1 MDNFIDQLYSLIG
14 LIQEVWDI
22 GVAGQGFDKI
32 LIALIIISF
41 FIILRGL
48 FSRFVV
54 TFAKKIAGKTDT
66 DFDDKLID
74 ALEDPIKLL
83 PVILG
88 LFFAINYIDLNDTYI
103 NVANLFIRSLIVFGI
118 FWALYKVILPITLVF
133 NGLESIL
140 TREMISWLVKFLH
153 LAVVFIGG
161 AAILEMWNIK
171 VGPILAGFGLFGVA
185 FALGAQDLSKNLIA
199 GILVIAEKRMHEGDW
214 IFVDGV
220 VEGVVENI
228 GFRSTLVRR
237 FDKAPVY
244 IPNAKLAD
252 NAVVNFS
259 GMTHRRIKWLIG
271 LEYNTST
278 DQLRIIRKKIEE
290 YVSSNSNFASP
301 KEASTFIRID
311 SFNESSIDLLLYCF
325 TRTTDWGGWLEIKEE
340 LALTVKDIVES
351 SGSGFAFPSRSIYHQ
366 YTQNDSPEVFIPP
379 EKL

>member
-1 MDNFIDQLYSLIG
+1 MDSLIDQVYKLMG
-14 LIQEVWDI
+14 LVNEVWHI
-22 GVAGQGFDKI
+22 GVAGQGFNRI
-32 LIALIIISF
+32 LISLIIISF

-48 FSRFVV
+48 FSRFVI
-54 TFAKKIAGKTDT
+54 TFAKKIAKRTDT

-74 ALEDPIKLL
+74 ALEDPIKLI

-88 LFFAINYIDLNDTYI
+88 LFFAINYIHLNDNYE
-103 NVANLFIRSLIVFGI
+103 NVANLFIRSLIVFAI
-118 FWALYKVILPITLVF
+118 FWGLYKVILPVILVF
-133 NGLESIL
+133 RGLESIL

-153 LAVVFIGG
+153 LAVIFIGG
-161 AAILEMWNIK
+161 AAILEIWNIK

-220 VEGVVENI
+220 VEGIVENI

-278 DQLRIIRKKIEE
+278 DQLRVIRKKIEE
-290 YVSSNSNFASP
+290 YISSNPNFASP
-301 KEASTFIRID
+301 KEASTFIRFD
-311 SFNESSIDLLLYCF
+311 SFNDSSIDLLLYCF
-325 TRTTDWGGWLEIKEE
+325 TKTTDWGGWLEIKED
-340 LALTVKDIVES
+340 LAFAVKDIVET
-351 SGSGFAFPSRSIYHQ
+351 SGSGFAFPSRSIYFQ
-366 YTQNDSPEVFIPP
+366 QSKNDFPEVFIPP
-379 EKL
+379 KKV

>member
-1 MDNFIDQLYSLIG
+1 MDNFIDQLYSLMA
-14 LIQEVWDI
+14 LIQEVWHI

-88 LFFAINYIDLNDTYI
+88 LFFAINYIDLNETYI

-161 AAILEMWNIK
+161 AAILEIWNIK

-278 DQLRIIRKKIEE
+278 DQLRLIRNKIEE
-290 YVSSNSNFASP
+290 YISSDSNFASP

-325 TRTTDWGGWLEIKEE
+325 TRTTDWGGWLEIKED

-351 SGSGFAFPSRSIYHQ
+351 SGAGFAFPSRSIYHH

-379 EKL
+379 NKV

>member
-1 MDNFIDQLYSLIG
+1 MDNFIDQLYSLMA
-14 LIQEVWDI
+14 LIQEVWHI

-32 LIALIIISF
+32 LIALTIISF

-88 LFFAINYIDLNDTYI
+88 LFFAINYIDLNETYI

-161 AAILEMWNIK
+161 AAILEIWNIK

-278 DQLRIIRKKIEE
+278 DQLRLIRNKIEE
-290 YVSSNSNFASP
+290 YISSDSNFASP

-325 TRTTDWGGWLEIKEE
+325 TRTTDWGGWLEIKED
-340 LALTVKDIVES
+340 LAFAVKDIVEK
-351 SGSGFAFPSRSIYHQ
+351 SGSGFAFPSRSIFYQ
-366 YTQNDSPEVFIPP
+366 EYKNDSPEVFIPP
-379 EKL
+379 NKV